1 MNAFLLPLRQKP
13 LWRLTMYDFAG
24 LGRQL
29 MHRPRH
35 RVGNQLFSAT
45 IYHFFE

>member
-1 MNAFLLPLRQKP
+1 
-13 LWRLTMYDFAG
+13 MYDFAG

-45 IYHFFE
+45 IYHFLNDLCAKSSIAVAKENM